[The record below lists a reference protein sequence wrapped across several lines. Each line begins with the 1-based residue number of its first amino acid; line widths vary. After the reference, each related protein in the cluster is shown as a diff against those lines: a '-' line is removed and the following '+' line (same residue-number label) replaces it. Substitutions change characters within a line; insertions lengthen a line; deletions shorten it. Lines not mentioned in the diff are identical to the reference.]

1 MKKICGIYKIT
12 NKINGKCYIG
22 QSNDIHRRWKQEL
35 APNAKLNP
43 HLARAFEKYGIDNFE
58 FEIIEECQ
66 REQLNEREQFYIE
79 IYHSIDPKLGYN
91 KTEGGDGNL
100 GRHFIMSEE
109 QKEKIRKAN
118 SGRKYTDDK
127 LVNIRYA
134 CQHKIDPNQIVIY
147 CYETNKY
154 YLSIGK
160 AAKEL
165 NICKNSIRY
174 VISGKTKRTNNYR
187 FCKITDSI
195 NDFISKCEQEDII
208 LKEKQEY
215 EYKRSLLSKS
225 EKLRI
230 ANLGKHYSDE
240 VNKKKGRPGR
250 KHTEETKQKM
260 SISKKNAE
268 YIIKSRKP
276 VKCIETGQIWE
287 SIEDAEKETGLQV
300 SRCCRGLYLN
310 TGNLHFE
317 FVNAIDNEEF
327 LEAKMKLKQNWLKTH
342 KPVYCINNNKIYK
355 TNVTAEK
362 ELGTEHHK
370 ITNSC
375 NKNKPCKDGYQYRW
389 LTQEEIN
396 KWIKNCLI

>member
-1 MKKICGIYKIT
+1 MTKVCGIYKIT

-118 SGRKYTDDK
+118 TGRKYTDDK
-127 LVNIRYA
+127 LVNVRYA

-165 NICKNSIRY
+165 GICKDSIRH
-174 VISGKTKRTNNYR
+174 VINGHDKHALNYR
-187 FCKITDSI
+187 FCKMSDDI
-195 NDFISKCEQEDII
+195 NEFIESCHRVDIY
-208 LKEKQEY
+208 LKEHNITLKQY
-215 EYKRSLLSKS
+215 YTR
-225 EKLRI
+225 
-230 ANLGKHYSDE
+230 LGKS
-240 VNKKKGRPGR
+240 NKK
-250 KHTEETKQKM
+250 Q
-260 SISKKNAE
+260 
-268 YIIKSRKP
+268 
-276 VKCIETGQIWE
+276 VLCIETNQIFE
-287 SIEDAEKETGLQV
+287 SASEAARQMNLNKHCIIWCCNGKYKHTHNYHFKYIE
-300 SRCCRGLYLN
+300 
-310 TGNLHFE
+310 
-317 FVNAIDNEEF
+317 
-327 LEAKMKLKQNWLKTH
+327 
-342 KPVYCINNNKIYK
+342 NK
-355 TNVTAEK
+355 
-362 ELGTEHHK
+362 G
-370 ITNSC
+370 
-375 NKNKPCKDGYQYRW
+375 
-389 LTQEEIN
+389 
-396 KWIKNCLI
+396 

>member
-1 MKKICGIYKIT
+1 MTKICGIYKIT

-118 SGRKYTDDK
+118 TGRKYTDDK
-127 LVNIRYA
+127 LVNVRYA

-165 NICKNSIRY
+165 GICKDSIRH
-174 VISGKTKRTNNYR
+174 VINGHDKHALNYR
-187 FCKITDSI
+187 FCKITDNI
-195 NDFISKCEQEDII
+195 NEFIESCQQIDNY
-208 LKEKQEY
+208 LKIHNITLKQY
-215 EYKRSLLSKS
+215 YAR
-225 EKLRI
+225 
-230 ANLGKHYSDE
+230 LGKP
-240 VNKKKGRPGR
+240 NKK
-250 KHTEETKQKM
+250 Q
-260 SISKKNAE
+260 
-268 YIIKSRKP
+268 
-276 VKCIETGQIWE
+276 VLCIETNQIFE
-287 SIEDAEKETGLQV
+287 SASEAARQMHLNKHCIIWCCNGKYKQTNNYHFKYIE
-300 SRCCRGLYLN
+300 
-310 TGNLHFE
+310 
-317 FVNAIDNEEF
+317 
-327 LEAKMKLKQNWLKTH
+327 
-342 KPVYCINNNKIYK
+342 NK
-355 TNVTAEK
+355 
-362 ELGTEHHK
+362 G
-370 ITNSC
+370 
-375 NKNKPCKDGYQYRW
+375 
-389 LTQEEIN
+389 
-396 KWIKNCLI
+396 